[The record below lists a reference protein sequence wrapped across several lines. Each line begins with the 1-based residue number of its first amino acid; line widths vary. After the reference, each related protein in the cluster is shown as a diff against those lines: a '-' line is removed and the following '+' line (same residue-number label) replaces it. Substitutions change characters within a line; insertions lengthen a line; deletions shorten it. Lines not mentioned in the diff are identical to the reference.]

1 MIRNSQGETVKT
13 FTTRDWVYIAVF
25 GALWGAIEITLG
37 AYLHVIFP
45 PLADTFL
52 LGVIMAGMGGIIALT
67 GRHFVPHT
75 GSVLMIGVVTALLK
89 ALSLGGVKIGPIVA
103 IMVES
108 LLMEAGL
115 VLSRVEGL
123 LLGFGTLRYSTQ
135 ARQPSRWAFALAGAL
150 AVSWNFFHKF
160 VMMRLLFGK
169 GVYEVAVK
177 MVKDGSKLLGL
188 DIGYSIA
195 ILVGLFVVRLVVGA
209 VAGWLAWDLGGAVRR
224 RLAREG

>member
-1 MIRNSQGETVKT
+1 MKT

-52 LGVIMAGMGGIIALT
+52 VGVIMGGLGAVVALT

-89 ALSLGGVKIGPIVA
+89 ALSLGGVKVGPMVA
-103 IMVES
+103 ILAES

-115 VLSRVEGL
+115 L
-123 LLGFGTLRYSTQ
+123 LAHR
-135 ARQPSRWAFALAGAL
+135 PSRWAFTLAGAL
-150 AVSWNFFHKF
+150 AVAWNFFHKF
-160 VMMRLLFGK
+160 VMMRLLYGQ
-169 GVYEVAVK
+169 GLTEVAIK
-177 MVKDGSKLLGL
+177 MVKEGSAWLGL
-188 DIGYSIA
+188 NIRYGIA
-195 ILVGLFVVRLVVGA
+195 ILVILFVIRLVVGA
-209 VAGWLAWDLGGAVRR
+209 VAGWLAWDLGGAVQR
-224 RLAREG
+224 RLVREG

>member
-1 MIRNSQGETVKT
+1 MKT

-52 LGVIMAGMGGIIALT
+52 VGVIMAGLGGIIALT

-89 ALSLGGVKIGPIVA
+89 ALSLGGVKIGPMVA
-103 IMVES
+103 IVVES
-108 LLMEAGL
+108 LLMEAGF
-115 VLSRVEGL
+115 L
-123 LLGFGTLRYSTQ
+123 L
-135 ARQPSRWAFALAGAL
+135 ARQPTRWGFALAGAL

-160 VMMRLLFGK
+160 VMMRLLFGQ
-169 GVYEVAVK
+169 GVYEVAVN

-188 DIGYSIA
+188 DVRYSIV
-195 ILVGLFVVRLVVGA
+195 ILVVLFVIRLVVGA

>member
-1 MIRNSQGETVKT
+1 MKT

-52 LGVIMAGMGGIIALT
+52 VGVIMAGLGGIIALT
-67 GRHFVPHT
+67 GRHFVPYT

-89 ALSLGGVKIGPIVA
+89 ALSLGGVKIGPMVA
-103 IMVES
+103 ILAES
-108 LLMEAGL
+108 LLIEAGL

-123 LLGFGTLRYSTQ
+123 LLGFDTLRYSTQ
-135 ARQPSRWAFALAGAL
+135 ARRPSRWAFALAGAL

-169 GVYEVAVK
+169 GVSEVAVK
-177 MVKDGSKLLGL
+177 MVEDGSKLLGL
-188 DIGYSIA
+188 DIRYSIT
-195 ILVGLFVVRLVVGA
+195 ILAVLLFIRLIVGA
-209 VAGWLAWDLGGAVRR
+209 ASGWLAWDLGGAVRR

>member
-1 MIRNSQGETVKT
+1 MKT

-52 LGVIMAGMGGIIALT
+52 LGVIMAGLGGIIALT

-75 GSVLMIGVVTALLK
+75 SSVLMIGVVTALLK
-89 ALSLGGVKIGPIVA
+89 ALSLGGVKIGPMVA
-103 IMVES
+103 IVVES

-115 VLSRVEGL
+115 L
-123 LLGFGTLRYSTQ
+123 L
-135 ARQPSRWAFALAGAL
+135 ARHPTRWGFALAGAL

-160 VMMRLLFGK
+160 AMMRLLFGQ
-169 GVYEVAVK
+169 GVYEVAVN

-188 DIGYSIA
+188 DVRYSIA
-195 ILVGLFVVRLVVGA
+195 ILVVLFVTRLVVGA

>member
-1 MIRNSQGETVKT
+1 VKT

-52 LGVIMAGMGGIIALT
+52 VGVIMAGLGAIIALT

-89 ALSLGGVKIGPIVA
+89 ALSLGGVKIGPMVA
-103 IMVES
+103 ILAES

-115 VLSRVEGL
+115 FLV
-123 LLGFGTLRYSTQ
+123 GFDTLRYSTQ
-135 ARQPSRWAFALAGAL
+135 ARGPTRWAFALAGAL

-160 VMMRLLFGK
+160 VMMRLLFGQ
-169 GVYEVAVK
+169 GVSEVAVT

-188 DIGYSIA
+188 DVRYSIA
-195 ILVGLFVVRLVVGA
+195 ILVVLLFIRLVVGA

>member
-1 MIRNSQGETVKT
+1 MKT

-52 LGVIMAGMGGIIALT
+52 VGVIMAGLGAVIALT
-67 GRHFVPHT
+67 GRHFVPYT

-89 ALSLGGVKIGPIVA
+89 ALSLGGVKIGPMVA
-103 IMVES
+103 ILAES

-115 VLSRVEGL
+115 VLSPSISLRTGRVEGL
-123 LLGFGTLRYSTQ
+123 LLT
-135 ARQPSRWAFALAGAL
+135 RQPSRWGFALAGAL

-160 VMMRLLFGK
+160 VMMRLLF
-169 GVYEVAVK
+169 VK
-177 MVKDGSKLLGL
+177 MVKEGTALLGL
-188 DIGYSIA
+188 DVRYSIA
-195 ILVGLFVVRLVVGA
+195 ILVILFVIRLVVGA
-209 VAGWLAWDLGGAVRR
+209 AAGWLAWDLGGAVRR

>member
-1 MIRNSQGETVKT
+1 VKT
-13 FTTRDWVYIAVF
+13 LTTRDWVYIAVF

-52 LGVIMAGMGGIIALT
+52 VGVIMAGLGGIIALT

-89 ALSLGGVKIGPIVA
+89 ALSLGGVKIGPMVA
-103 IMVES
+103 ILAES
-108 LLMEAGL
+108 LLIEAGL
-115 VLSRVEGL
+115 L
-123 LLGFGTLRYSTQ
+123 LT
-135 ARQPSRWAFALAGAL
+135 RQPSRWGFTLAGAL

-160 VMMRLLFGK
+160 VMMRLLFGE
-169 GVYEVAVK
+169 GIYEVAVK
-177 MVKDGSKLLGL
+177 MIKDGNKLLGL
-188 DIGYSIA
+188 DVRYSIA
-195 ILVGLFVVRLVVGA
+195 ILVILLFIRLVIGA

>member
-1 MIRNSQGETVKT
+1 MKT
-13 FTTRDWVYIAVF
+13 FTTRDWVYVAVF

-52 LGVIMAGMGGIIALT
+52 VGVIMAGLGGVIALT

-89 ALSLGGVKIGPIVA
+89 ALSLGGVKIGPMVA
-103 IMVES
+103 ILAES
-108 LLMEAGL
+108 LLIEAGL
-115 VLSRVEGL
+115 L
-123 LLGFGTLRYSTQ
+123 LAHR
-135 ARQPSRWAFALAGAL
+135 PSRWAFALAGAL

-160 VMMRLLFGK
+160 VMMRLLFGR
-169 GVYEVAVK
+169 GVSEVAVN
-177 MVKDGSKLLGL
+177 MVKDGSALLGF
-188 DIGYSIA
+188 DVRYSIA
-195 ILVGLFVVRLVVGA
+195 ILVILFVIRLIVGA
-209 VAGWLAWDLGGAVRR
+209 AAGWLAWDLGGAVRW

>member
-1 MIRNSQGETVKT
+1 VKT

-52 LGVIMAGMGGIIALT
+52 VGLILAGLGGLIALT
-67 GRHFVPHT
+67 GRHFVPYT
-75 GSVLMIGVVTALLK
+75 GSVLMIGIVTALLK
-89 ALSLGGVKIGPIVA
+89 ALSLGGVKIGPMVA
-103 IMVES
+103 ILAES
-108 LLMEAGL
+108 LLMEA
-115 VLSRVEGL
+115 GL
-123 LLGFGTLRYSTQ
+123 LLGFGTLRYSTP

-169 GVYEVAVK
+169 GASEVAVQ
-177 MVKDGSKLLGL
+177 MVKDGSKLIGL
-188 DIGYSIA
+188 DVRYSIA
-195 ILVGLFVVRLVVGA
+195 ILVGLFFIRLIVGA

>member
-1 MIRNSQGETVKT
+1 MKT

-25 GALWGAIEITLG
+25 GALWGVIEITLG

-52 LGVIMAGMGGIIALT
+52 VGVIMAGLGGIIALT

-89 ALSLGGVKIGPIVA
+89 ALSLGGVKIGPMVA
-103 IMVES
+103 ILAES
-108 LLMEAGL
+108 LLIEAGL
-115 VLSRVEGL
+115 L
-123 LLGFGTLRYSTQ
+123 LTH
-135 ARQPSRWAFALAGAL
+135 QPTRWAFALAGAL

-160 VMMRLLFGK
+160 VMMRLLFGE
-169 GVYEVAVK
+169 GVSEVAVK
-177 MVKDGSKLLGL
+177 MLKDGSALLGL
-188 DIGYSIA
+188 DVRYSIA
-195 ILVGLFVVRLVVGA
+195 ILAVLFIIRLVVGA

>member
-1 MIRNSQGETVKT
+1 VKT

-25 GALWGAIEITLG
+25 GALWGAVEISLG

-52 LGVIMAGMGGIIALT
+52 VGLIMAGLGGIIALT

-89 ALSLGGVKIGPIVA
+89 ALSLGGVKIGPMVA
-103 IMVES
+103 ILAES
-108 LLMEAGL
+108 LLIEAGL

-123 LLGFGTLRYSTQ
+123 VLSFGTLRRAGARPAPTKTQ
-135 ARQPSRWAFALAGAL
+135 ARGPSRWGFALAGAL

-160 VMMRLLFGK
+160 VMMRLLFGQ
-169 GVYEVAVK
+169 GVSEVAVK
-177 MVKDGSKLLGL
+177 MVKDGSQLLGL
-188 DIGYSIA
+188 DVRYSIA
-195 ILVGLFVVRLVVGA
+195 ILVILFTIRLVVGA
-209 VAGWLAWDLGGAVRR
+209 VAGWLAWDLGGAVQR
-224 RLAREG
+224 RLAREE

>member
-1 MIRNSQGETVKT
+1 MKT
-13 FTTRDWVYIAVF
+13 LTTRDWVYIAVF

-52 LGVIMAGMGGIIALT
+52 VGVIMAGLGGIIALT

-89 ALSLGGVKIGPIVA
+89 ALSLGGVKIGPMVA
-103 IMVES
+103 ILAES
-108 LLMEAGL
+108 LLIEAGL
-115 VLSRVEGL
+115 L
-123 LLGFGTLRYSTQ
+123 LT
-135 ARQPSRWAFALAGAL
+135 RQPSRWGFTLAGAL

-160 VMMRLLFGK
+160 VMMRLLFGE
-169 GVYEVAVK
+169 GIYEVAVK
-177 MVKDGSKLLGL
+177 MIKDGNKLLGL
-188 DIGYSIA
+188 DVRYSIA
-195 ILVGLFVVRLVVGA
+195 ILVILLFIRLVIGA

>member
-1 MIRNSQGETVKT
+1 MKT
-13 FTTRDWVYIAVF
+13 LTTRDWVYIAVF

-52 LGVIMAGMGGIIALT
+52 VGVIMAGLGGLIALT

-89 ALSLGGVKIGPIVA
+89 ALSLGGVKIGPMVA
-103 IMVES
+103 ILAES
-108 LLMEAGL
+108 LLMEVGL
-115 VLSRVEGL
+115 FLSPSVSLRTGRIEGL
-123 LLGFGTLRYSTQ
+123 LPAPIKFGTPS
-135 ARQPSRWAFALAGAL
+135 RQPSRWAFALAGAL

-160 VMMRLLFGK
+160 VMMRLLFGQ
-169 GVYEVAVK
+169 GVSEVAVK
-177 MVKDGSKLLGL
+177 MVKDGSQLLGL
-188 DIGYSIA
+188 DVRYTIA
-195 ILVGLFVVRLVVGA
+195 ILVVLFLIRLVVGA
-209 VAGWLAWDLGGAVRR
+209 AAGWLAWDLGGAVRR

>member
-1 MIRNSQGETVKT
+1 MKT

-25 GALWGAIEITLG
+25 GALWGAIEISLG

-52 LGVIMAGMGGIIALT
+52 VGVIMAGLGAIIALT
-67 GRHFVPHT
+67 GRHFVPYT

-89 ALSLGGVKIGPIVA
+89 ALSLGGAKIGPMVA
-103 IMVES
+103 ILAES
-108 LLMEAGL
+108 LLIEAGF
-115 VLSRVEGL
+115 L
-123 LLGFGTLRYSTQ
+123 L

-150 AVSWNFFHKF
+150 AVGWNFFHKF
-160 VMMRLLFGK
+160 VMMRLLYGQ
-169 GVYEVAVK
+169 GVSEVAVK
-177 MVKDGSKLLGL
+177 MVKEGSQLLGL
-188 DIGYSIA
+188 DVRYSIA
-195 ILVGLFVVRLVVGA
+195 ILVVLFFIRLAVGA

>member
-1 MIRNSQGETVKT
+1 VKT

-52 LGVIMAGMGGIIALT
+52 VGVIMAGLGGIIALT

-75 GSVLMIGVVTALLK
+75 GSVLMIGIVTALLK
-89 ALSLGGVKIGPIVA
+89 ALSLGGVEIGPMVA
-103 IMVES
+103 ILAES
-108 LLMEAGL
+108 LLIET
-115 VLSRVEGL
+115 GL
-123 LLGFGTLRYSTQ
+123 LLAHPRFSAHPRLVFT
-135 ARQPSRWAFALAGAL
+135 LAGAL

-160 VMMRLLFGK
+160 VMMRLLFGE

-188 DIGYSIA
+188 DLRYSIA
-195 ILVGLFVVRLVVGA
+195 ILVVLFAIRLVVGA
-209 VAGWLAWDLGGAVRR
+209 VAGWLAWDLGGAVQR
-224 RLAREG
+224 RLARDD

>member
-1 MIRNSQGETVKT
+1 MKT
-13 FTTRDWVYIAVF
+13 FTTRDWVYVAVF

-52 LGVIMAGMGGIIALT
+52 VGVIMAGLGGVIALT

-89 ALSLGGVKIGPIVA
+89 ALSLGGVKIGPMVA
-103 IMVES
+103 ILAQS

-115 VLSRVEGL
+115 VLSPSISLRTGRVEGL
-123 LLGFGTLRYSTQ
+123 LL

-160 VMMRLLFGK
+160 VMMRLLFGR
-169 GVYEVAVK
+169 GASEVAVK
-177 MVKDGSKLLGL
+177 MVKDGSALLGL
-188 DIGYSIA
+188 DVRYSIA
-195 ILVGLFVVRLVVGA
+195 ILVILFVIRLVVGA
-209 VAGWLAWDLGGAVRR
+209 AAGWLAWDLGGAVRR

>member
-1 MIRNSQGETVKT
+1 MKT

-52 LGVIMAGMGGIIALT
+52 VGVIMAGLGGLIALT

-89 ALSLGGVKIGPIVA
+89 ALSLGGVKIGPMVA
-103 IMVES
+103 ILAES
-108 LLMEAGL
+108 LLIEAGL

-123 LLGFGTLRYSTQ
+123 LLAPIKFGTPS
-135 ARQPSRWAFALAGAL
+135 RQPSRWGFTLAGAL
-150 AVSWNFFHKF
+150 AVSWNFIHKF

-188 DIGYSIA
+188 DVRYSIA
-195 ILVGLFVVRLVVGA
+195 ILVLLLFIRLVVGA

>member
-1 MIRNSQGETVKT
+1 MKT

-25 GALWGAIEITLG
+25 GALWGAIEISLG

-52 LGVIMAGMGGIIALT
+52 VGVIMAGLGAIIALT
-67 GRHFVPHT
+67 GRHFVPYR

-89 ALSLGGVKIGPIVA
+89 ALSLGGVKIGPMVA
-103 IMVES
+103 ILAES
-108 LLMEAGL
+108 LLIEAG
-115 VLSRVEGL
+115 

-135 ARQPSRWAFALAGAL
+135 ARQPTMSFSTRWGFVLAGAL
-150 AVSWNFFHKF
+150 AVGWNFFHKF
-160 VMMRLLFGK
+160 VMMRLLYGQGFT
-169 GVYEVAVK
+169 EVAVNMIK
-177 MVKDGSKLLGL
+177 EGSQLLGL
-188 DIGYSIA
+188 DVRYSIA
-195 ILVGLFVVRLVVGA
+195 ILVVLFFIRLAVGA

>member
-1 MIRNSQGETVKT
+1 MKK

-25 GALWGAIEITLG
+25 GALWGGIEITLG

-52 LGVIMAGMGGIIALT
+52 VGVILAGMGGLIALT

-89 ALSLGGVKIGPIVA
+89 ALSLGGVKIGPMVA
-103 IMVES
+103 ILAES
-108 LLMEAGL
+108 LLIEAGL

-123 LLGFGTLRYSTQ
+123 LLAPIKFGTPSRE
-135 ARQPSRWAFALAGAL
+135 PSRWGFALAGAL

-169 GVYEVAVK
+169 GISEVAVK
-177 MVKDGSKLLGL
+177 MVKDGNKLLGL
-188 DIGYSIA
+188 DVRYSIA
-195 ILVGLFVVRLVVGA
+195 ILVILLFIRLVVGA

>member
-1 MIRNSQGETVKT
+1 MKT

-25 GALWGAIEITLG
+25 GALWGAIEMTLG

-52 LGVIMAGMGGIIALT
+52 LGVIMAGLGGIIALT

-89 ALSLGGVKIGPIVA
+89 ALSLGGVKIGPTVA
-103 IMVES
+103 IVVES

-115 VLSRVEGL
+115 L
-123 LLGFGTLRYSTQ
+123 L
-135 ARQPSRWAFALAGAL
+135 ARQPTRWGFALAGAL

-160 VMMRLLFGK
+160 VMMRLLFGQ
-169 GVYEVAVK
+169 GFYEVAVN

-188 DIGYSIA
+188 DVRYSIA
-195 ILVGLFVVRLVVGA
+195 ILAVLFVIRLVVGA

>member
-1 MIRNSQGETVKT
+1 MKT
-13 FTTRDWVYIAVF
+13 LTTRDWVYIAVF

-52 LGVIMAGMGGIIALT
+52 VGVIMAGMGSVIALT

-89 ALSLGGVKIGPIVA
+89 ALSLGGIKIGPMVA
-103 IMVES
+103 ILAES
-108 LLMEAGL
+108 LLIEAGL

-123 LLGFGTLRYSTQ
+123 LLGFNTLRYSTR
-135 ARQPSRWAFALAGAL
+135 ARQQQRTLQPSRWGFTLAGAL
-150 AVSWNFFHKF
+150 AVSWNFIHKF
-160 VMMRLLFGK
+160 VMMRLLFGQ
-169 GVYEVAVK
+169 GIYEVAVK

-188 DIGYSIA
+188 DVRYSIA
-195 ILVGLFVVRLVVGA
+195 SLVILLFIRLVVGA

>member
-1 MIRNSQGETVKT
+1 MKR
-13 FTTRDWVYIAVF
+13 FTTRDWVYVAVF
-25 GALWGAIEITLG
+25 GALWGAVEITLG

-52 LGVIMAGMGGIIALT
+52 VGVIMAGLGGIIALT

-89 ALSLGGVKIGPIVA
+89 ALSLGGVKIGPMVA
-103 IMVES
+103 ILAES

-115 VLSRVEGL
+115 L
-123 LLGFGTLRYSTQ
+123 L

-150 AVSWNFFHKF
+150 AVAWNFFHKF
-160 VMMRLLFGK
+160 IMMRLLYGQ
-169 GVYEVAVK
+169 GLTAVAVK
-177 MVKDGSKLLGL
+177 MVREGSAWLGL
-188 DIGYSIA
+188 DVRYSIA
-195 ILVGLFVVRLVVGA
+195 ILVILFVIRLVVGA

>member
-1 MIRNSQGETVKT
+1 VKT

-52 LGVIMAGMGGIIALT
+52 LGVIMAGLGGIIALT

-115 VLSRVEGL
+115 VLSRACPESHRRVEGL

-188 DIGYSIA
+188 DVRYSIA

>member
-1 MIRNSQGETVKT
+1 VKT

-52 LGVIMAGMGGIIALT
+52 VGVIMAGLGGLIALT

-89 ALSLGGVKIGPIVA
+89 ALSLGGVKIGPMVA
-103 IMVES
+103 ILAES
-108 LLMEAGL
+108 LLIEAGL
-115 VLSRVEGL
+115 L
-123 LLGFGTLRYSTQ
+123 LT
-135 ARQPSRWAFALAGAL
+135 RQPSRWGFTLAGAL

-160 VMMRLLFGK
+160 VMIRLLFGE
-169 GVYEVAVK
+169 GIYEVAMK
-177 MVKDGSKLLGL
+177 MIKDGSKLLGL
-188 DIGYSIA
+188 DVRYSIA
-195 ILVGLFVVRLVVGA
+195 ILVLLLFIRLVVGA

>member
-1 MIRNSQGETVKT
+1 MKT

-25 GALWGAIEITLG
+25 GALWGAIEMTLG

-52 LGVIMAGMGGIIALT
+52 LGVIMAGLGGIIALT

-89 ALSLGGVKIGPIVA
+89 ALSLGGVQIGPMVA
-103 IMVES
+103 IVVES

-115 VLSRVEGL
+115 L
-123 LLGFGTLRYSTQ
+123 L
-135 ARQPSRWAFALAGAL
+135 ARQPTRWGFALAGAL

-160 VMMRLLFGK
+160 AMMRLLFGQ
-169 GVYEVAVK
+169 GFYEVAVN

-188 DIGYSIA
+188 DVRYSIA
-195 ILVGLFVVRLVVGA
+195 ILVVLFVIRLVVGA

>member
-1 MIRNSQGETVKT
+1 MKT
-13 FTTRDWVYIAVF
+13 FTTRDWVYVAVF

-52 LGVIMAGMGGIIALT
+52 VGVIMAGMGGVIALT

-89 ALSLGGVKIGPIVA
+89 ALSLGGVKIGPMVA
-103 IMVES
+103 IVVES

-115 VLSRVEGL
+115 L
-123 LLGFGTLRYSTQ
+123 L
-135 ARQPSRWAFALAGAL
+135 ARQPTRWGFALAGAL

-160 VMMRLLFGK
+160 AMMRLLFGK
-169 GVYEVAVK
+169 GVYEVAVN

-188 DIGYSIA
+188 DVRYSIA
-195 ILVGLFVVRLVVGA
+195 ILVVLFVTRLVVGA

>member
-1 MIRNSQGETVKT
+1 MKT

-25 GALWGAIEITLG
+25 GALWGTIEITLG

-52 LGVIMAGMGGIIALT
+52 VGVIMAGLGGIIALT

-89 ALSLGGVKIGPIVA
+89 ALSLGGVKIGPMVA
-103 IMVES
+103 ILAES
-108 LLMEAGL
+108 LLIEAGL

-123 LLGFGTLRYSTQ
+123 LLGFDTLCYSTQ

-160 VMMRLLFGK
+160 VMMRLLFGQ
-169 GVYEVAVK
+169 GVSEVAVK
-177 MVKDGSKLLGL
+177 MVKDGSQLLGL
-188 DIGYSIA
+188 DVRYSIA
-195 ILVGLFVVRLVVGA
+195 ILVVLFVIRLVVGA

>member
-1 MIRNSQGETVKT
+1 MKK

-25 GALWGAIEITLG
+25 GALWGAIEMTLG

-52 LGVIMAGMGGIIALT
+52 VGVIMAGLGSIIALT

-89 ALSLGGVKIGPIVA
+89 ALSLGGVKIGPMVA
-103 IMVES
+103 ILAES

-115 VLSRVEGL
+115 L
-123 LLGFGTLRYSTQ
+123 L
-135 ARQPSRWAFALAGAL
+135 ARRPSRWAFALAGAL
-150 AVSWNFFHKF
+150 AVGWNFFHKF
-160 VMMRLLFGK
+160 VMMRLLYGQ
-169 GVYEVAVK
+169 GLTEVTIK
-177 MVKDGSKLLGL
+177 MVKEGSAWLGL
-188 DIGYSIA
+188 DVRYSIA
-195 ILVGLFVVRLVVGA
+195 ILVILFLIRLVVGA

-224 RLAREG
+224 RLARGDEI